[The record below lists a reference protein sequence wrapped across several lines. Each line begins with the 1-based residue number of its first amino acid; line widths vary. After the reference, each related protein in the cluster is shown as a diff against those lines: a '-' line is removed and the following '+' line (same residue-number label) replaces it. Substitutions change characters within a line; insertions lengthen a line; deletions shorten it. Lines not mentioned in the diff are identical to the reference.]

1 MPVIGDLSLMNW
13 NSVILVGVLVLTEIW
28 WLAYGVKHYPGPK
41 LAGVYTQNVR
51 YDAQTRQ

>member
-13 NSVILVGVLVLTEIW
+13 NSVILVGVLVLTGIW

-51 YDAQTRQ
+51 